1 MCKLTYEAVMQALK
15 KLKNSPPPSGQLYYF
30 HGRVEYELTGVTLE
44 EVVEYFK
51 DCSDVIV
58 VDARTQKM
66 YRRGELYIRE
76 AENNNGKESN
86 TSTV

>member
-1 MCKLTYEAVMQALK
+1 MCKLTYEAAMQALED
-15 KLKNSPPPSGQLYYF
+15 LKNIRPPSGRLYYF
-30 HGRVEYELTGVTLE
+30 HGRVEYELTGITLE

-66 YRRGELYIRE
+66 YRRGEPYIRE
-76 AENNNGKESN
+76 AECNGKKCDASD
-86 TSTV
+86 V